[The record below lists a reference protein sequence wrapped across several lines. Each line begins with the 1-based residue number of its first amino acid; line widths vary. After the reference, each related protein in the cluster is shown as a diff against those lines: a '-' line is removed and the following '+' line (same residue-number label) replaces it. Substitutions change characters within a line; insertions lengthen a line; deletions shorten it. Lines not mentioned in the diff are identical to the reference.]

1 MALNYADLSAAIVN
15 YTENNESTFVAN
27 IPLFIQN
34 TETLVNNTAQLPAF
48 RKNVT
53 GQTTT
58 DFPYIQI
65 PSDFLSVFSLAVA
78 SYAQDGITLVGP
90 YEYLLQK
97 DVNYIREAYP
107 YPATP
112 PSSAEGQPKYYAI
125 FSNSSMLLG
134 PTPDTCYPLE
144 LHYYAYPPSITVAGT
159 SWLGTNF
166 PNVLLWGSLV
176 EAYVYMKGEP
186 DLIQTYQT
194 KYQEALSLLVA
205 LGDGKNRQD
214 NFRTT
219 QVRRTV
225 DQ

>member
-34 TETLVNNTAQLPAF
+34 TETLVNNTVQLPAF

-53 GQTTT
+53 GQTTA
-58 DFPYIQI
+58 DFPYIEL

-78 SYAQDGITLVGP
+78 SYAQDGTTIVGP

-134 PTPDTCYPLE
+134 PTPDVCYPLE

-176 EAYVYMKGEP
+176 EAYSYMKGEQ
-186 DLIQTYQT
+186 DMLQLYQT
-194 KYQEALSLLVA
+194 KYQEAMQLLKQ
-205 LGDGKNRQD
+205 LGDGKDRQD

-219 QVRRTV
+219 QVR
-225 DQ
+225 DQVV